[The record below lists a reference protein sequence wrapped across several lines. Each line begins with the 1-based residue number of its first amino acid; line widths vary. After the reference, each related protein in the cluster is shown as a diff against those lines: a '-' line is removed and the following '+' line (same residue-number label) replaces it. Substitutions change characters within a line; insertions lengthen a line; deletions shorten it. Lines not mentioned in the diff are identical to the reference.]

1 MFEFSEDLIDRK
13 PLMDQINS
21 LERNEKLDRFQV
33 AKFLVE
39 NAPSCNPLYRHSK
52 WIVKGEFCSGDG
64 LHIEYEC
71 LGCRHS
77 ITRPAG
83 YLPPYCEQCGA
94 FMTGG
99 IPMPQKI
106 SSTENDEDDPI

>member
-1 MFEFSEDLIDRK
+1 MLEFTEDLIDRK

-21 LERNEKLDRFQV
+21 LEGNEKLDRFLV
-33 AKFLVE
+33 AKFLIE
-39 NAPSCNPLYRHSK
+39 NAPSCDPLYRTSK
-52 WIVKGEFCSGDG
+52 WIVKCEFCSGDG
-64 LHIEYEC
+64 LHTEYEC
-71 LGCRHS
+71 RGCHHS
-77 ITRPAG
+77 ITRPSG

-106 SSTENDEDDPI
+106 SSTGDDEDA